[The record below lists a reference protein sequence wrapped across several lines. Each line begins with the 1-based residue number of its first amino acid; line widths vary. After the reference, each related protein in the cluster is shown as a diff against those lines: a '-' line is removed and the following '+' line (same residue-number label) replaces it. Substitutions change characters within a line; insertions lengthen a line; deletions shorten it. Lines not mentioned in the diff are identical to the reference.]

1 MKVECPY
8 CHNDTIDTKFCDF
21 CAKPIHEMKKKKQE
35 EDTMI
40 HLTEFGREHHDMGGK
55 W

>member
-21 CAKPIHEMKKKKQE
+21 CGKPIHETKKKKKE
-35 EDTMI
+35 EMAV
-40 HLTEFGREHHDMGGK
+40 HLTEFGREYTDMGGK